1 MGPMA
6 RVTLP
11 QQRRCKGC
19 ERDNTPVRFSKI
31 QILFPDV
38 VLSVT
43 VGTATNVA
51 AVNEKHA

>member
-1 MGPMA
+1 MA